1 MIYVKVHI
9 RGKKE
14 DAVLSH
20 QKVAIVI
27 PLSRGYAQD
36 VMRSVS
42 LFARTVKRWLLHL
55 EDPTHNPELVGLKEW
70 GPDGVLGFL
79 SPPRVAEAVLRLGK
93 PVVNISGRAE
103 MSIPSVTIDDVAVGR
118 VAADYFLARGFRRF
132 AFLGNPFPYTRRRG
146 QGFSERVSEAGF
158 SCTDHILPFDS
169 WDVPGPGWLEA
180 EAHMRDW
187 LISLPKPVAVLAAN
201 DQLGKDATH
210 TCFNA
215 GLRVPDE
222 VALLGV
228 DNDETICNLST
239 PPLSSIRTNRERLG
253 QVAAALLDRLMSGDR
268 RAAEEHILIP
278 PLGVNTR
285 QSSDYIADDD
295 PELAE
300 ALRLLREKI
309 EEPLSV
315 ERLLGLLPMSR
326 RKLERRFRA
335 ALGRTPLEEIHRLK
349 IERAKEL
356 LTLSDLSQSEIAS
369 RLGFSSA
376 DRLRLVFRK
385 LTGISPSEYRDRYTH
400 RA

>member
-1 MIYVKVHI
+1 M
-9 RGKKE
+9 
-14 DAVLSH
+14 LSH

-36 VMRSVS
+36 IMRAIS
-42 LFARTVKRWLLHL
+42 LYARTAKRWLLHL

-79 SPPRVAEAVLRLGK
+79 SPARVAEAVLRLEK
-93 PVVNISGRAE
+93 PIVNISGRTEISTA
-103 MSIPSVTIDDVAVGR
+103 SVIIDDKAVGR
-118 VAADYFLARGFRRF
+118 AAADYFLARGFRRF
-132 AFLGNPFPYTRRRG
+132 GFLGNPFAYTRRRG
-146 QGFSERVSEAGF
+146 QGYAERVAESGF
-158 SCTDHILPFDS
+158 TCAEHIVPFDS

-180 EAHMRDW
+180 EARMREW
-187 LISLPKPVAVLAAN
+187 LISLPKPAAILAAN
-201 DQLGKDATH
+201 DQLGKDASH

-228 DNDETICNLST
+228 DNDETICNLAT

-253 QVAAALLDRLMSGDR
+253 HVAATLLDRLMSGD
-268 RAAEEHILIP
+268 ASAKNEHILIP

-315 ERLLGLLPMSR
+315 ERLLSLLPMSR

-349 IERAKEL
+349 VERAKEL

>member
-1 MIYVKVHI
+1 M
-9 RGKKE
+9 
-14 DAVLSH
+14 LSH
-20 QKVAIVI
+20 QRIAIVI

-36 VMRSVS
+36 IMRSIS
-42 LFARTVKRWLLHL
+42 LYARTAKRWLLHL
-55 EDPTHNPELVGLKEW
+55 EDPTHNPELLGLKEW

-79 SPPRVAEAVLRLGK
+79 SPHRVAEAVLRLGK

-103 MSIPSVTIDDVAVGR
+103 INVPSVTIDDMAVGR
-118 VAADYFLARGFRRF
+118 TAADYFLARGFRRF
-132 AFLGNPFPYTRRRG
+132 GFLGNPFPYTRRRG
-146 QGFSERVSEAGF
+146 QGFSERIAEAGF
-158 SCTDHILPFDS
+158 PCVEHVVPFDS
-169 WDVPGPGWLEA
+169 WDVPGRGWLDA
-180 EAHMRDW
+180 ESRLREW
-187 LISLPKPVAVLAAN
+187 LVAIPKPVAVLAAN
-201 DQLGKDATH
+201 DQLGKDASH
-210 TCFNA
+210 TCFNS
-215 GLRVPDE
+215 GLRVPDD

-228 DNDETICNLST
+228 DNDETICNLAT

-253 QVAAALLDRLMSGDR
+253 HVAAALLDRLIQGDA
-268 RAAEEHILIP
+268 RAGSEHILIP

-315 ERLLGLLPMSR
+315 ERLLSQLPMSR

-349 IERAKEL
+349 VERAKEF
-356 LTLSDLSQSEIAS
+356 LTLSDLSQSEIAA

-400 RA
+400 RS